1 MRHITNFS
9 RNPVQ
14 EERHGQHRNYTA
26 TQTIRLRVHY
36 GIHQLVSGERE
47 FPFDEWNRLRFEEGM
62 LCRNDFDC
70 SWIDDDFYCKKGKLG
85 FKPEA
90 AFNHKV
96 HFTHKQY

>member
-1 MRHITNFS
+1 MRQIQLFNS
-9 RNPVQ
+9 VQ

-36 GIHQLVSGERE
+36 GIHQLVSGDRE
-47 FPFDEWNRLRFEEGM
+47 FSFDEWNRLRFEEGM

-70 SWIDDDFYCKKGKLG
+70 SWIDNDFYCKKGKLG

-90 AFNHKV
+90 AFNHRV
-96 HFTHKQY
+96 RFTRSLS